1 MKSALLAAAVGG
13 VVLAA
18 GLAPQSLPASHV
30 VSAQQPAKEA
40 PPETL
45 PEPPKLD
52 PKNNHVALD
61 KDRTFLMEQGP
72 DKKFI
77 RVLVATDLCLR
88 EGPLEV
94 FCCKK
99 GTKEHESI
107 LRVATDAK
115 LIHTALVA
123 AGGKPGKTPQFL
135 NPKTGEPEFK
145 PATGSKIKVLVH
157 YKKDGKLHTHRA
169 QEWIWNSMKKKAV
182 DVDWVF
188 AGSQLIKDADNPEAE
203 AFYGANSGEVIS
215 VSNFPYSMLELPI
228 EINKDDATLN
238 YEVKTD
244 RVPPL
249 FSKVWLILEPV
260 TERK

>member
-1 MKSALLAAAVGG
+1 
-13 VVLAA
+13 
-18 GLAPQSLPASHV
+18 
-30 VSAQQPAKEA
+30 
-40 PPETL
+40 
-45 PEPPKLD
+45 
-52 PKNNHVALD
+52 
-61 KDRTFLMEQGP
+61 
-72 DKKFI
+72 
-77 RVLVATDLCLR
+77 
-88 EGPLEV
+88 
-94 FCCKK
+94 
-99 GTKEHESI
+99 
-107 LRVATDAK
+107 VATDAK

-157 YKKDGKLHTHRA
+157 YKKDGKLHAHRA

-260 TERK
+260 AEKK